1 MNGILALFSFRI
13 SAIPVVIAQGSTLNF
28 KVFESSSVD
37 STVLVY
43 SLIAIMITILL
54 IVFGTYRY
62 KRWKK
67 FKEFETEM
75 KALDLEPEQEGTL
88 AEMVKRYSMDE
99 PVNILFSARLFDE
112 MASSEI
118 KRVLGSAAS
127 IKLKQEFIDKVYFI
141 RTKTYHP
148 DWLAS
153 EIHTKKAI
161 QPSKSAV

>member
-1 MNGILALFSFRI
+1 MNGIVAYLS
-13 SAIPVVIAQGSTLNF
+13 SHVPAIPIIIAQGTPLDF
-28 KVFESSSVD
+28 KVFESSSID

-43 SLIAIMITILL
+43 SLIGIMFTILM

-148 DWLAS
+148 DWLAA
-153 EIHTKKAI
+153 EIHAKKAV
-161 QPSKSAV
+161 QAPKSAV

>member
-1 MNGILALFSFRI
+1 MNDILALI
-13 SAIPVVIAQGSTLNF
+13 SSPLPTVPIVIAEGNALDF
-28 KVFESSSVD
+28 KVFESSSID

-43 SLIAIMITILL
+43 SMLAIMITVLL

-153 EIHTKKAI
+153 EIHSKKAV
-161 QPSKSAV
+161 PAPKSAV